1 MSLLGGFG
9 WAVRVLSGDSPSRV
23 GGGRYGAGME
33 KRGVVVGFA
42 SAVLAVGMAF
52 GGMAIANAQESPAVI
67 EPTATPAA
75 GTVEPMSEIGTAVAD
90 TPAPVVV
97 EVPVVV
103 AVVPEPVPLAQVAPA
118 PASVPAAEAAVA
130 PVAQPVAVPSAPVV
144 DPRPADAPLSM
155 TPWINPLDTTRPR
168 EALCYGAPEGYTG
181 ILVGGLVPAAD
192 GRDCIPAPGFDNGR
206 QDANGVWVFGPQ

>member
-23 GGGRYGAGME
+23 GDWRYGAGME

-52 GGMAIANAQESPAVI
+52 GGLTMANAAEAPVVAPVVA
-67 EPTATPAA
+67 PTVAA
-75 GTVEPMSEIGTAVAD
+75 VEPVSEIGTAVVD

-103 AVVPEPVPLAQVAPA
+103 AVAPEPVALVPVAPVT
-118 PASVPAAEAAVA
+118 ASAPAAEAAAA
-130 PVAQPVAVPSAPVV
+130 PAAPPVVVPSAPVV
-144 DPRPADAPLSM
+144 DPRPIDAPLSM